1 MIESALKLIMVWMCN
16 VSLLN
21 ASVDGFCRLAPLE
34 AVAPLKDHRP
44 RPLAAALRRRL
55 RRLAVEVRLGG
66 SLRYLSTKPN
76 CSGVRSEDIFQCDP
90 IALI

>member
-1 MIESALKLIMVWMCN
+1 MIESVLELIMVWICN

-21 ASVDGFCRLAPLE
+21 TSVDGFCRLAPLE

-44 RPLAAALRRRL
+44 RPLAAALLRRL
-55 RRLAVEVRLGG
+55 RRLPVEVCLGG
-66 SLRYLSTKPN
+66 SLRGLSTKPK
-76 CSGVRSEDIFQCDP
+76 CSGVRSEEISQCDP